1 MGERQSGQPLSITII
16 TRPRLPKNV
25 NGVLSLDDVR
35 LSGKRVLFRV
45 DVNSPLH
52 PETGA
57 FLDDSRLRGIV
68 PTLRALSDAK
78 VVIISHQSRPGKSD
92 FTNMSGH
99 AERMV
104 RILGRPVRFIPD
116 VCGEVALEAIRS
128 MINGEII
135 FLDNVRMHPEE
146 MALSRATPEELA
158 KSQIVATLAPEFD
171 AYVTDAFAAAHRNSP
186 SLSGFAEELPCFAG
200 RLMEREISALGLA
213 VTDPPRPYVVIL
225 GGAKADDSL
234 RVAINLIERDVV
246 DTVAFVGVVGN
257 MMLWAS
263 GIDIGEGNQDFI
275 RNTLGDSFEET
286 WSAARHL
293 LTDHEKLLFL
303 PSDVAVERDG
313 ERIPMKVEELP
324 TEDPIYDIGLETLM
338 QLRPLLLDANCILW
352 NGPASYFEK
361 PQFAFGT
368 IEILNICTESAALTI
383 VGGGH
388 TSALVSSRGVS
399 DKISHNST
407 GGGACLTMLSGARMP
422 VIEALMRSASVFS
435 KSE

>member
-1 MGERQSGQPLSITII
+1 
-16 TRPRLPKNV
+16 V

-368 IEILNICTESAALTI
+368 IEILNMCTESAALTI
-383 VGGGH
+383 LGGGH

>member
-1 MGERQSGQPLSITII
+1 
-16 TRPRLPKNV
+16 V

-186 SLSGFAEELPCFAG
+186 SLAGFAEELPCFAG

-338 QLRPLLLDANCILW
+338 RLRPLLLDANCILW

>member
-186 SLSGFAEELPCFAG
+186 SLAGFAEELPCFAG

-338 QLRPLLLDANCILW
+338 RLRPLLLDANCILW

>member
-1 MGERQSGQPLSITII
+1 M
-16 TRPRLPKNV
+16 

-116 VCGEVALEAIRS
+116 VCGDVALEAIRS

-338 QLRPLLLDANCILW
+338 RLRPLLLDANCILW

>member
-1 MGERQSGQPLSITII
+1 M
-16 TRPRLPKNV
+16 

>member
-1 MGERQSGQPLSITII
+1 M
-16 TRPRLPKNV
+16 

-388 TSALVSSRGVS
+388 TSALVSSRGVT

>member
-1 MGERQSGQPLSITII
+1 
-16 TRPRLPKNV
+16 V

-338 QLRPLLLDANCILW
+338 RLRPLLLDANCILW

>member
-1 MGERQSGQPLSITII
+1 
-16 TRPRLPKNV
+16 V

-338 QLRPLLLDANCILW
+338 RLRPLLIDANCILW

>member
-1 MGERQSGQPLSITII
+1 M
-16 TRPRLPKNV
+16 

-263 GIDIGEGNQDFI
+263 GIDIGEGNQNFI

-388 TSALVSSRGVS
+388 TSALVSSRGVT

>member
-1 MGERQSGQPLSITII
+1 MGEWQSGQPLSITII

>member
-1 MGERQSGQPLSITII
+1 M
-16 TRPRLPKNV
+16 

-186 SLSGFAEELPCFAG
+186 SLAGFAEELPCFAG

-313 ERIPMKVEELP
+313 ERIPMTVEELP

-338 QLRPLLLDANCILW
+338 RLRPLLLDANCILW

>member
-1 MGERQSGQPLSITII
+1 
-16 TRPRLPKNV
+16 V

-158 KSQIVATLAPEFD
+158 KSQIVAILAPEFD

-186 SLSGFAEELPCFAG
+186 SLAGFAEELPCFAG

-338 QLRPLLLDANCILW
+338 RLRPLLLDANCILW

>member
-1 MGERQSGQPLSITII
+1 
-16 TRPRLPKNV
+16 V

>member
-1 MGERQSGQPLSITII
+1 M
-16 TRPRLPKNV
+16 

-234 RVAINLIERDVV
+234 RVAINLIEGDVV

-303 PSDVAVERDG
+303 PSDVVVERDG
-313 ERIPMKVEELP
+313 ERIPIKVEELP

-388 TSALVSSRGVS
+388 TSALVSSRGVG

>member
-1 MGERQSGQPLSITII
+1 M
-16 TRPRLPKNV
+16 

-186 SLSGFAEELPCFAG
+186 SLSGFAEELPCLAG
-200 RLMEREISALGLA
+200 RLMESEISALGLA

-313 ERIPMKVEELP
+313 ERIPKKVEELP

-338 QLRPLLLDANCILW
+338 RLRPLLLDANCILW

>member
-1 MGERQSGQPLSITII
+1 M
-16 TRPRLPKNV
+16 

-313 ERIPMKVEELP
+313 ERIPMTVEELP

-338 QLRPLLLDANCILW
+338 RLRPLLLDANCILW

>member
-1 MGERQSGQPLSITII
+1 M
-16 TRPRLPKNV
+16 

-213 VTDPPRPYVVIL
+213 VTAPPRPYVVIL

-234 RVAINLIERDVV
+234 RVAINLIERNVV

-263 GIDIGEGNQDFI
+263 GIDIGRGNQDFI

-313 ERIPMKVEELP
+313 ERIPIKVEELP

-338 QLRPLLLDANCILW
+338 RLRPLLLDANCILW

-388 TSALVSSRGVS
+388 TSALVSSRGVG
-399 DKISHNST
+399 DKISHTST

-422 VIEALMRSASVFS
+422 VIEALMRSASIFS
-435 KSE
+435 KFE

>member
-1 MGERQSGQPLSITII
+1 M
-16 TRPRLPKNV
+16 

-368 IEILNICTESAALTI
+368 IEILNMCTESAALTI
-383 VGGGH
+383 LGGGH

>member
-1 MGERQSGQPLSITII
+1 M
-16 TRPRLPKNV
+16 

-383 VGGGH
+383 LGAGH

-407 GGGACLTMLSGARMP
+407 GGGACLIMLSGARMP

>member
-338 QLRPLLLDANCILW
+338 RLRPLLLDANCILW

>member
-1 MGERQSGQPLSITII
+1 M
-16 TRPRLPKNV
+16 

-383 VGGGH
+383 LGGGH

>member
-1 MGERQSGQPLSITII
+1 M
-16 TRPRLPKNV
+16 

-186 SLSGFAEELPCFAG
+186 SLAGFAEELPCFAG

-338 QLRPLLLDANCILW
+338 RLRPLLLDANCILW

>member
-1 MGERQSGQPLSITII
+1 
-16 TRPRLPKNV
+16 V

-263 GIDIGEGNQDFI
+263 GIDIGEGNQNFI

-368 IEILNICTESAALTI
+368 IEILNMCTESAALTI
-383 VGGGH
+383 LGGGH

>member
-1 MGERQSGQPLSITII
+1 M
-16 TRPRLPKNV
+16 

-383 VGGGH
+383 LGWGH

-407 GGGACLTMLSGARMP
+407 GGACLTMLSGARMP

>member
-1 MGERQSGQPLSITII
+1 
-16 TRPRLPKNV
+16 V

-186 SLSGFAEELPCFAG
+186 SLAGFAEELPCFAG

-313 ERIPMKVEELP
+313 ERIPMTVEELP

-338 QLRPLLLDANCILW
+338 RLRPLLLDANCILW

>member
-1 MGERQSGQPLSITII
+1 
-16 TRPRLPKNV
+16 
-25 NGVLSLDDVR
+25 
-35 LSGKRVLFRV
+35 
-45 DVNSPLH
+45 
-52 PETGA
+52 
-57 FLDDSRLRGIV
+57 
-68 PTLRALSDAK
+68 LRALSDAK

>member
-368 IEILNICTESAALTI
+368 IEILNMCTESAALTI
-383 VGGGH
+383 LGGGH

>member
-1 MGERQSGQPLSITII
+1 M
-16 TRPRLPKNV
+16 

-171 AYVTDAFAAAHRNSP
+171 AYVTDAFAAAHRNSH
-186 SLSGFAEELPCFAG
+186 SLAGFAEELPCFAG

-338 QLRPLLLDANCILW
+338 RLRPLLLDANCILW

>member
-1 MGERQSGQPLSITII
+1 
-16 TRPRLPKNV
+16 LPKNV

-338 QLRPLLLDANCILW
+338 RLRPLLLDANCILW

>member
-1 MGERQSGQPLSITII
+1 
-16 TRPRLPKNV
+16 V

-388 TSALVSSRGVS
+388 TSALVSSRGVT

>member
-1 MGERQSGQPLSITII
+1 
-16 TRPRLPKNV
+16 V

-263 GIDIGEGNQDFI
+263 GIDIGEGNQNFI

-383 VGGGH
+383 LGGGH

>member
-1 MGERQSGQPLSITII
+1 M
-16 TRPRLPKNV
+16 

-275 RNTLGDSFEET
+275 RNMLGDSFEET

-313 ERIPMKVEELP
+313 ERIPIKVEELP

-388 TSALVSSRGVS
+388 TSALVSSRGVG

-435 KSE
+435 KFE

>member
-1 MGERQSGQPLSITII
+1 M
-16 TRPRLPKNV
+16 

-338 QLRPLLLDANCILW
+338 RLRPLLLDANCILW

>member
-1 MGERQSGQPLSITII
+1 M
-16 TRPRLPKNV
+16 

-116 VCGEVALEAIRS
+116 VCGDVALEAIRS

-313 ERIPMKVEELP
+313 ERIPMTVEELP